1 MRLGRHAHYDIAASH
16 RGLSRRNQKPRTVQA
31 FVLRW
36 TKNADLRAPAPVDS
50 TENDVGCLKLFALT
64 WAKIRA
70 MLAARV
76 SASQKH

>member
-1 MRLGRHAHYDIAASH
+1 VLH
-16 RGLSRRNQKPRTVQA
+16 R
-31 FVLRW
+31 

-50 TENDVGCLKLFALT
+50 TENAAGWLKLFALT

>member
-1 MRLGRHAHYDIAASH
+1 MRNRTLPLHIAGSVGGSKN
-16 RGLSRRNQKPRTVQA
+16 RGPDRQSFCAWLDQNT
-31 FVLRW
+31 
-36 TKNADLRAPAPVDS
+36 DLRAPAPVDS
-50 TENDVGCLKLFALT
+50 TENAAGWLKLFALT